1 MIKRDLYYER
11 IPTKSLRNDVRFLG
25 NILGKVIKT
34 QEGDK
39 FFNLVEK
46 IRLLSKANIK
56 NKDNKNRFKKIEKQI
71 YKLSPEKIFKLSRA
85 FTHFMNFLNL
95 SEALDTSR
103 KLDEFENSKIKN
115 NNKNIFIDEIFENL
129 FKSKKISSNKIYNF
143 AKNLNI
149 GIVLTAHPTEVKRRT
164 LIQKYHTITEIMEQ
178 RELMKNHSSKIKTLE
193 KKLYDEFTIIWNT
206 DDLKRFRPT
215 PSEETR
221 WGLAVIEDSLWETIP
236 KVYRRLNGIF
246 LKNMG
251 KNLPKNFN
259 PIEFGSWMGG
269 DRDGNPNVTH
279 KVTKEVILL
288 SRWEAAKL
296 YEKALTK
303 LIRSY
308 SMEKCSNKITRVIG
322 KSYEPYRA
330 YLRPLRNKMRYTHR
344 AIENHLVRN
353 KPLNRKKILSSKEEI
368 LKPLRIVRESLENN
382 QSENIAS
389 GDLLDLMRR
398 AKCFGINLAKLDI
411 RQESFRHTQLINELL
426 KTKLNKNYLKFTEN
440 EKIQFLSK
448 SIRSKKNLIKNFIF
462 KNKENSEVWS
472 TFKVLADEPEECLG
486 GYIISMTAT
495 ASDILT
501 VSFLQKE
508 AKIKRKLRVIPLFET
523 LQDLKNAKFIMEN
536 LFSLNWYRK
545 MIKNKQEIMI
555 GYSDSSKDA
564 GKLSASWHQYKLQ
577 EEIIKLAKR
586 FKIDVTFFHGRGGS
600 AGRGGG
606 PIQSTLR
613 SQPPGSVNGKIRI
626 TDQGEMIQQK
636 YGYEPIANYNLCSY
650 IGAVM
655 QATLNPPPQ
664 PKDKWR
670 QLIENMTNISTLS
683 YRKNIKENSD
693 FIRYFKTVTPH
704 LALGKL
710 SIGSRP
716 SKRKNVDNIKSLR
729 AIPWVF
735 AWTQIRLMLPA
746 WLGTG
751 DALKY
756 SSQKNNKSILIDM
769 EKNWPF
775 FNSTMDILDMV
786 ISKVDPEIS
795 KVYENGLADN
805 NLKNVGN
812 RLRNEFN
819 IVKKFNNLITPNEIT
834 YQRNKFRTNT
844 FVRNIYSEV
853 LNILQAAVMKKLLK
867 KNISKNH
874 KKNLEDAMMT
884 SIAGIAAAM
893 KNTG

>member
-1 MIKRDLYYER
+1 
-11 IPTKSLRNDVRFLG
+11 
-25 NILGKVIKT
+25 
-34 QEGDK
+34 
-39 FFNLVEK
+39 
-46 IRLLSKANIK
+46 
-56 NKDNKNRFKKIEKQI
+56 
-71 YKLSPEKIFKLSRA
+71 
-85 FTHFMNFLNL
+85 
-95 SEALDTSR
+95 
-103 KLDEFENSKIKN
+103 
-115 NNKNIFIDEIFENL
+115 
-129 FKSKKISSNKIYNF
+129 
-143 AKNLNI
+143 
-149 GIVLTAHPTEVKRRT
+149 
-164 LIQKYHTITEIMEQ
+164 
-178 RELMKNHSSKIKTLE
+178 
-193 KKLYDEFTIIWNT
+193 
-206 DDLKRFRPT
+206 
-215 PSEETR
+215 
-221 WGLAVIEDSLWETIP
+221 
-236 KVYRRLNGIF
+236 
-246 LKNMG
+246 
-251 KNLPKNFN
+251 
-259 PIEFGSWMGG
+259 
-269 DRDGNPNVTH
+269 
-279 KVTKEVILL
+279 
-288 SRWEAAKL
+288 
-296 YEKALTK
+296 
-303 LIRSY
+303 
-308 SMEKCSNKITRVIG
+308 
-322 KSYEPYRA
+322 
-330 YLRPLRNKMRYTHR
+330 
-344 AIENHLVRN
+344 
-353 KPLNRKKILSSKEEI
+353 
-368 LKPLRIVRESLENN
+368 
-382 QSENIAS
+382 
-389 GDLLDLMRR
+389 
-398 AKCFGINLAKLDI
+398 
-411 RQESFRHTQLINELL
+411 
-426 KTKLNKNYLKFTEN
+426 
-440 EKIQFLSK
+440 
-448 SIRSKKNLIKNFIF
+448 
-462 KNKENSEVWS
+462 
-472 TFKVLADEPEECLG
+472 
-486 GYIISMTAT
+486 MTAT

-523 LQDLKNAKFIMEN
+523 LQDLKNAKSIMEN

-655 QATLNPPPQ
+655 QATLKPPPQ

-812 RLRNEFN
+812 KLRNEFN

-853 LNILQAAVMKKLLK
+853 LNILQAVVMKKLSK
-867 KNISKNH
+867 KNVNKNQ
-874 KKNLEDAMMT
+874 KKHLEDAMMT